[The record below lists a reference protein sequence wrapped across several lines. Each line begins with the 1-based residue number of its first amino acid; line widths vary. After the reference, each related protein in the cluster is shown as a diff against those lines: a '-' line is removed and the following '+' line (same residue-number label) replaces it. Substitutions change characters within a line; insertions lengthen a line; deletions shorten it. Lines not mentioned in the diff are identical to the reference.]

1 MIDFEIVRVGELNS
15 SQEDECL
22 NILSDV
28 PGLKISGPKLRNQL
42 CKMSRLGCLMI
53 ARAQGRIVGVI
64 GFYANDLKDR
74 IAHIMYVS
82 VLDGYRN
89 FGIGGALLD
98 KAIASARDLGMNT
111 IRLNVLR
118 TNDCAISLY
127 ERRGFVL
134 LGEGCSKEHI
144 LMVRLLF

>member
-1 MIDFEIVRVGELNS
+1 MTDFEIVRVEELSS

-22 NILSDV
+22 NILAEV
-28 PGLKISGPKLRNQL
+28 PGLQISGEKLRNQL
-42 CKMSRLGCLMI
+42 CKMVRLGFLLI
-53 ARAQGRIVGVI
+53 ARAQGRGIGVI
-64 GFYANDLKDR
+64 GFYANDLNNG

-82 VLDGYRN
+82 VLDGCRN

-98 KAIASARDLGMNT
+98 KAIAVAKVSGMKT

-118 TNDCAISLY
+118 TNDRAISLY

-134 LGEGCSKEHI
+134 QGEGCSKEHV
-144 LMVRLLF
+144 LMARLL